1 MSKNVN
7 GDNQPPRIPASSPQA
22 RENELISLATDVAE
36 QQLRDGTASAQVI
49 THFLRLATA
58 REELEREKLF
68 NENRLLEIKTET
80 LESNKRMESV
90 YEEALEAMRRYS
102 GDT

>member
-1 MSKNVN
+1 M
-7 GDNQPPRIPASSPQA
+7 
-22 RENELISLATDVAE
+22 ATDVAE

>member
-1 MSKNVN
+1 MSKNTN
-7 GDNQPPRIPASSPQA
+7 NDEPPRIPATSPQA

-49 THFLRLATA
+49 THFLRLATV

-68 NENRLLEIKTET
+68 NENRLLEIKTDT